1 MGRDVI
7 IACDFDS
14 REKTFDFLEK
24 FGGARPYLKIGME
37 LYYAEGPDMI
47 RAMKERALQMAFSS
61 LSSCSNTSCS
71 SMLTSTESPS
81 RSVSIIDFISADAVL
96 GNYTDC

>member
-37 LYYAEGPDMI
+37 L
-47 RAMKERALQMAFSS
+47 
-61 LSSCSNTSCS
+61 
-71 SMLTSTESPS
+71 
-81 RSVSIIDFISADAVL
+81 
-96 GNYTDC
+96 

>member
-47 RAMKERALQMAFSS
+47 RAMKERGHKVFLDLKLHDIPNTVKKSDESYRRSRCGYVQR
-61 LSSCSNTSCS
+61 SCSRN
-71 SMLTSTESPS
+71 
-81 RSVSIIDFISADAVL
+81 
-96 GNYTDC
+96 GGK

>member
-24 FGGARPYLKIGME
+24 FGDLI
-37 LYYAEGPDMI
+37 
-47 RAMKERALQMAFSS
+47 
-61 LSSCSNTSCS
+61 
-71 SMLTSTESPS
+71 ST
-81 RSVSIIDFISADAVL
+81 
-96 GNYTDC
+96 